1 MTYGTL
7 QRSLQL
13 PYRVDPNQVQA
24 WFENGILTYYGTE
37 SQGTAAFQPIQLQG
51 RGEFRQDAKDQ
62 DKLPHNGKDD
72 KGQEKSQEQPR
83 S

>member
-24 WFENGILTYYGTE
+24 WFENSILTYHGTE

-51 RGEFRQDAKDQ
+51 CGEFRQDAKDQ